1 MSLIPFY
8 KADSLNEAFQSEILK
23 KIANSEVLEPH
34 ETLSPYG
41 GPVKTITFKDLK
53 NKFSDSEHRRRRSF
67 GNVMSRMVDWGKVTD
82 DDLEGPLSAKEA
94 FALLKSSSYP
104 GKYYGFW
111 FVDDEWAAFSKGNTF
126 DKIFKKE
133 YTINYEDFKKLIKDG
148 ITSKEE
154 IDENGKNYWTSLNI
168 PKGYYDYRRVLASV
182 VKRTYAVNPVRI
194 KEFGL
199 NNAQVYLL
207 DTSKFPSTTIRNRRI
222 EIRKD
227 SETYT
232 SKSDRNERYR
242 EIAFDNQSRRR
253 QILEKRK
260 SESYKDPNRKVME
273 YLGTKYVEWL
283 ESLNLGDKNISERIY
298 SFKSIASDIK
308 SIFHDYKDL
317 YNELYRMK
325 EGYSYEGLDGLKK
338 REEKL
343 LQRIVKAVVFFD
355 KEEKKRI
362 EQEEK

>member
-1 MSLIPFY
+1 M
-8 KADSLNEAFQSEILK
+8 
-23 KIANSEVLEPH
+23 
-34 ETLSPYG
+34 
-41 GPVKTITFKDLK
+41 
-53 NKFSDSEHRRRRSF
+53 
-67 GNVMSRMVDWGKVTD
+67 
-82 DDLEGPLSAKEA
+82 
-94 FALLKSSSYP
+94 
-104 GKYYGFW
+104 
-111 FVDDEWAAFSKGNTF
+111 
-126 DKIFKKE
+126 
-133 YTINYEDFKKLIKDG
+133 
-148 ITSKEE
+148 
-154 IDENGKNYWTSLNI
+154 
-168 PKGYYDYRRVLASV
+168 
-182 VKRTYAVNPVRI
+182 
-194 KEFGL
+194 

-207 DTSKFPSTTIRNRRI
+207 DTSKFHSTTIRNRRI

-232 SKSDRNERYR
+232 SKSARDEYYKDL
-242 EIAFDNQSRRR
+242 AFDNQSRRR

-298 SFKSIASDIK
+298 SFKSIANDVK

-343 LQRIVKAVVFFD
+343 LQRIVKALVFFD